1 MDWGHFSMES
11 FKYISDGEKQ
21 HLRNLPTSWQ
31 PSDFHRKWKICPLFA
46 SMWLHLFSNLSQPS
60 TTALSSVYRV
70 TSFQFVQ
77 YLRAAEQNYLWA
89 PSPAQVFMCMAS
101 EA

>member
-1 MDWGHFSMES
+1 MDWGDFSMES

-21 HLRNLPTSWQ
+21 HLCNLPTSWQ

-46 SMWLHLFSNLSQPS
+46 SMWLRLFSNLSYPS
-60 TTALSSVYRV
+60 ITASGSLCRV

-77 YLRAAEQNYLWA
+77 YLRAAERDYLWA
-89 PSPAQVFMCMAS
+89 PSPSQAFMCMAS

>member
-1 MDWGHFSMES
+1 MES

-46 SMWLHLFSNLSQPS
+46 SMWLHSFSHLFQPS
-60 TTALSSVYRV
+60 TRSSSSLCRV
-70 TSFQFVQ
+70 TSFEFLQ
-77 YLRAAEQNYLWA
+77 YLKAAKNNYLWT
-89 PSPAQVFMCMAS
+89 PSPPEVFSMAS
-101 EA
+101 EV

>member
-1 MDWGHFSMES
+1 MDWEGFSMES

-21 HLRNLPTSWQ
+21 HLCNLPTSWQ

-60 TTALSSVYRV
+60 TTASS
-70 TSFQFVQ
+70 SFGRTPSFRFVQ
-77 YLRAAEQNYLWA
+77 YLKAAEKNYRWT
-89 PSPAQVFMCMAS
+89 PSPAQVFKCMAS